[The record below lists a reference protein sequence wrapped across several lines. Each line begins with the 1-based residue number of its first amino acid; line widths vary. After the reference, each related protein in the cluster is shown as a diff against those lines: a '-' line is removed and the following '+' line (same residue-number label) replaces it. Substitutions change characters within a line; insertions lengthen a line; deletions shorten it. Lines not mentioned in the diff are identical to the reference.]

1 LKNSANPAYFHPIMK
16 NKRLIASLALVACL
30 SVMAGR
36 ASGEATPP
44 SVAKPDVTVELRQLV
59 EKTKVKIQ
67 AGANTEAALSGD
79 LKEFDAL
86 LAEHKDEKTDAVAQ
100 VLFMKAL
107 LYVQVI
113 KDYDKGGELLKQ
125 LKVDF
130 PETKGK
136 QDVDKVLAMI
146 EQQKEAIKIQS
157 ALEPGVVFPDFNE
170 KDLAGE
176 PLSIAQFKGKVVLVD
191 FWATWC
197 GPCVAELPNVLAV
210 YKKYHDKGFE
220 IIGISLDQDE
230 NALKNFMKE
239 KGIVWPQYFDGK
251 GWDSKL
257 GKKYGIKSI
266 PMTFLL
272 DQEGKIV
279 AKELRGS
286 SLDEQLAKLLS
297 K

>member
-1 LKNSANPAYFHPIMK
+1 MK

-44 SVAKPDVTVELRQLV
+44 PAAKSDVTVELQQLV
-59 EKTKVKIQ
+59 AKTKVKIQ
-67 AGANTEAALSGD
+67 AGASTEAALSEE

-100 VLFMKAL
+100 VLYMKAL
-107 LYVQVI
+107 LYVEVI
-113 KDYDKGGELLKQ
+113 NDYDKGGESLKQ
-125 LKVDF
+125 LKADF
-130 PETKGK
+130 PETQAGK
-136 QDVDKVLAMI
+136 NVDKVLASFD
-146 EQQKEAIKIQS
+146 QHKEAMKIQL
-157 ALEPGVVFPDFNE
+157 ALKPGVVFPDFNE

-176 PLSIAQFKGKVVLVD
+176 PLSIAKFKGKVVLVD

-197 GPCVAELPNVLAV
+197 GPCVAELPNVLAA

-230 NALKNFMKE
+230 NALKSFIKE
-239 KGIVWPQYFDGK
+239 KGMVWPQYFDGK
-251 GWDSKL
+251 SWDSKL
-257 GKKYGIKSI
+257 GQKYGLNSI

-279 AKELRGS
+279 AKGLRGS
-286 SLDEQLAKLLS
+286 ALDAQLAKLLGQ
-297 K
+297 